1 MAIITRLKVDN
12 FRNLKGVDLEL
23 NPRFNLFFG
32 ENGSGK
38 TSLLEAIHVLSVGKS
53 FRTSKV
59 EPLLAEDAAEFLV
72 YSELDTGSRIGL
84 LRASSDQPILRLNAD
99 SQSSWKEVASL
110 MPLQVI
116 NSDIFLLIDG
126 GASIRRRFLDWALFH
141 VEHSYLFWW
150 RNYRRLIQQRN
161 ALLKQNPFD
170 LQNQLNV
177 WDAEIS
183 KAGEEIHHHRNTL
196 LAEYQPF
203 LETTIETLMPDAKMK
218 VDVEYRKGW
227 PEGVCLYQALVQSR
241 DKDARFKATTYGPH
255 RADLVITCRKK
266 SISEIF
272 SRGQIK
278 LISCALKISMGKFL
292 VDKKIQQGVQDYST
306 SFLIDDLASELDQS
320 GCKSIIGELNRTNN
334 QCLFTSI
341 SHDALPF
348 LSELTG
354 ASGKF
359 HVEHGK
365 ITADKPAV

>member
-1 MAIITRLKVDN
+1 MSIITRLKVDN

-23 NPRFNLFFG
+23 NPRFNLFSG

-53 FRTSKV
+53 FRTAKV
-59 EPLLAEDAAEFLV
+59 EPLLAQDAAEFLI

-84 LRASSDQPILRLNAD
+84 LRAGSGHPTLRLNTNP
-99 SQSSWKEVASL
+99 QSSWKDVASL

-170 LQNQLNV
+170 LKNQLNI
-177 WDAEIS
+177 WDVEIS
-183 KAGEEIHHHRNTL
+183 KAGQEIHHHRNIL
-196 LAEYQPF
+196 LSEYQPF
-203 LETTIETLMPDAKMK
+203 LEATIAELMPAANMK
-218 VDVEYRKGW
+218 VDVEYIKGW
-227 PEGVCLYQALVQSR
+227 PEGIDLVHALSQSR
-241 DKDARFKATTYGPH
+241 DKDVKYKATMYGPH
-255 RADLVITCRKK
+255 RADLVITCRSK

-278 LISCALKISMGKFL
+278 LIACALKISMGRFL
-292 VDKKIQQGVQDYST
+292 VEKKLQQGVKNYST

-320 GCKSIIGELNRTNN
+320 SCKSIIGELNKTNG

-341 SHDALPF
+341 THDALPF

-354 ASGKF
+354 ASGMF